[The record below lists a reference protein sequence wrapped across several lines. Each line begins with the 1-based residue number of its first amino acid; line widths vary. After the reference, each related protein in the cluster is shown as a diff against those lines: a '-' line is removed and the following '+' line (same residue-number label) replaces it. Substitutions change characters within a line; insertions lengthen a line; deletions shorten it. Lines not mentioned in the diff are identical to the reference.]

1 MLIMFR
7 KISSK
12 ERVVGFYSTGPSIR
26 PNDLRIHKVVQ
37 PFSPSPAVFCIIDI
51 RPDRPDLPVTAYKV
65 TETVV
70 GQEKKVERQFTHVPV
85 SMGAIEAE
93 EIGVEHLLRD
103 INDPTISTVAS
114 LIKSKL
120 SGLAT
125 LAEKLVDAKEYLEA
139 VIRGDRPYH
148 PEIMANLQTIVNLLP
163 NLNQPALVR
172 AMIVKTND
180 MLAAIYLASL
190 IRSVMALHDLISNK
204 IRYGEDGEERKP
216 TPPPEEEKKEED
228 AKTEDTSKKDE
239 KKKDKK
245 K

>member
-1 MLIMFR
+1 MLDQIYLSPGYATPIISDPNLFCLAFFSFAKAVFYLDHNYLENMLLMFR
-7 KISSK
+7 KISAK

-37 PFSPSPAVFCIIDI
+37 PFAPSPAVFCIIDI

-85 SMGAIEAE
+85 GMGALEAE

-120 SGLAT
+120 PRRRW
-125 LAEKLVDAKEYLEA
+125 
-139 VIRGDRPYH
+139 IC
-148 PEIMANLQTIVNLLP
+148 
-163 NLNQPALVR
+163 
-172 AMIVKTND
+172 
-180 MLAAIYLASL
+180 
-190 IRSVMALHDLISNK
+190 
-204 IRYGEDGEERKP
+204 
-216 TPPPEEEKKEED
+216 
-228 AKTEDTSKKDE
+228 
-239 KKKDKK
+239 
-245 K
+245 